1 MGGTAGIRAMDLFS
15 TTYFG
20 ENIIFG
26 LSKDQTFRI
35 RCTPISHESGKIF
48 NFSHTSI

>member
-1 MGGTAGIRAMDLFS
+1 MGGVAGIYAMDLFS

-35 RCTPISHESGKIF
+35 RCNLKNPAKLLILVTHLLL
-48 NFSHTSI
+48 